1 MAWFQRRRRTELPQ
15 PVKDAVALGSGER
28 VLAWAAD
35 ENTGGFAVATT
46 YHLAFVSGDG
56 ELAWQRPWHEAES
69 GTWQGESSLL
79 TVVWVDHRR
88 PTQWLVREPAMFP
101 QTLRERLQASVVLA
115 DEFRTENRR
124 TVRVVVRQNLATGGF
139 VEQIVPGKGADLRDP
154 AVAAEAR
161 DRLARLRSEV
171 GL

>member
-1 MAWFQRRRRTELPQ
+1 MGLLGRRGRPELPAA
-15 PVKDAVALGSGER
+15 VKDAVPLGAGER
-28 VLAWAAD
+28 LLAWATD
-35 ENTGGFAVATT
+35 ESTGGFAVVTT
-46 YHLAFVSGDG
+46 HHLAFVSAGA

-79 TVVWVDHRR
+79 TVLWVEHRH
-88 PTQWLVREPAMFP
+88 PAQWLLKNPGLLP

-124 TVRVVVRQNLATGGF
+124 TVRVVLRQNLATGEF
-139 VEQIVPGKGADLRDP
+139 IEQIVPGKGADLRDP
-154 AVAAEAR
+154 AVAAEATA
-161 DRLARLRSEV
+161 RLSHLRSEV

>member
-1 MAWFQRRRRTELPQ
+1 MGLFGRGRAELPSG
-15 PVKDAVALGSGER
+15 VKRAVPLRSGER
-28 VLAWAAD
+28 VLAWALD
-35 ENTGGFAVATT
+35 DTTGGHVVAST
-46 YHLAFVSGDG
+46 YHLAFVSASG

-79 TVVWVDHRR
+79 TVEWVEHRR
-88 PTQWLVREPAMFP
+88 PSQWLLGTPALLP

-124 TVRVVVRQNLATGGF
+124 TVRVVLRQNLATSEF
-139 VEQIVPGKGADLRDP
+139 IEQILPGKGADLRDP
-154 AVAAEAR
+154 AVAVQATE
-161 DRLARLRSEV
+161 RLARLRSEV